1 MRKQAW
7 LRIAVAV
14 ATVVGIGACGGGG
27 GSEFNPGPNDDGG
40 GGGDDASFIDSGLGG
55 DGGPTMPVASLTI
68 DPPTATLDVSV
79 APFPTQQF
87 TTTAHYVDGTSG
99 IITPSW
105 SASNT
110 PVGNIVNT
118 GLYKT
123 RGTQGGAVTITAT
136 AGGKTATAALT
147 VTFHLLENSASA
159 DAATQAGLL
168 AATAP
173 DAAVTWTYPYDATA
187 FPRGLN
193 APQLM
198 WNGAAAGDVYLV
210 HIQSPTYELQAFT
223 NAALAT
229 TLAGAAPAGGRT
241 FAFAAATWGGFV
253 DSTSGSA
260 TLTVSRK
267 SGSTYTR
274 LVQHTWAIASRSMS
288 GSIYYWAINKA
299 AVVRIK
305 PGAIAPDYFLAAATV
320 PPGPTTG
327 TVMYCPSCH
336 TASADGST
344 LVMGTGIWGSTVDV
358 WSTLYNLK
366 TSATS
371 FNGYQ
376 TTNPAT
382 QFPLAAVTPDGKM
395 VVENWATVRGS
406 PMGQTDLPVDIS
418 APVLATPTLPS
429 VTGTNLET
437 LVGASNH
444 TFFPVFSA
452 DNALFAY
459 VDSSSGALISLDWNP
474 VTKKF
479 ANPRTLIA
487 GGATKIAYPTISPDH
502 RWVVYQRGPDY
513 GSLNTS
519 FTGDLYA
526 VDTTKPGTEIAL
538 DGINNT
544 YSAAAGVARD
554 RHRSYEPTFAPV
566 PSGGFFWLVF
576 HSRRTFGNTLVDVP
590 YVNGNEGTGTKQ
602 LWVAAINVPTAAPST
617 TDPSHAPFWLPGQ
630 DPTTRNMRG
639 YWALD
644 PCQPDGTSCVT
655 GTDCCGGFCDGTN
668 DAGVAVCGSTSTS
681 CSQVGDR
688 CNVTADCCG
697 AAGVTCI
704 NHACAEPPPR

>member
-40 GGGDDASFIDSGLGG
+40 GSGDDASFIDSGFGG

-99 IITPSW
+99 VITPSW

-223 NAALAT
+223 NAAVAT

-274 LVQHTWAIASRSMS
+274 LVQQTWAIASRSMS

-305 PGAIAPDYFLAAATV
+305 PGALAPDYFLSAATV
-320 PPGPTTG
+320 PLGPSTG
-327 TVMYCPSCH
+327 TVMVCPSCH

-344 LVMGTGIWGSTVDV
+344 LVMGTGRWDSTVDV

-376 TTNPAT
+376 TASPAT

-395 VVENWATVRGS
+395 VVENWASVRGS

-459 VDSSSGALISLDWNP
+459 VDSGSGALISLDWNP

-502 RWVVYQRGPDY
+502 RWVVYQRGPNY
-513 GSLNTS
+513 GSLDTS

-554 RHRSYEPTFAPV
+554 QHRSYEPTFAPV

-576 HSRRTFGNTLVDVP
+576 HSRRTFGNALVNVP
-590 YVNGNEGTGTKQ
+590 YVNGTEGSGTKQ

-644 PCQPDGTSCVT
+644 PCQTDGTSCVT

-668 DAGVAVCGSTSTS
+668 DAGVAVCGSSSTS